1 MNDFMC
7 CNVLCFAEKILLP
20 GEVRINILNPIPT
33 HGLDDT
39 NVNELAEKT
48 RQIMLETFERDVK
61 P

>member
-33 HGLDDT
+33 QGLDDT

-48 RQIMLETFERDVK
+48 RQIMLETFEKDVK